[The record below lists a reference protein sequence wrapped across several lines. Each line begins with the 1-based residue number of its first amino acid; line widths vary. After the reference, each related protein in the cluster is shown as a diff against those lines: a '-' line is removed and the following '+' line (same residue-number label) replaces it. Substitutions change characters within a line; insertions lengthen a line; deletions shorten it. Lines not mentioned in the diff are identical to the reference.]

1 MNSVTKLGAT
11 LAALMLCAATAQG
24 AEAVKIGFMTTLSGP
39 GGGVGTEM
47 RDGFQLAVKHAAGKL
62 GGLPTEVLVVDDQQ
76 KPDVGAQIVDKFI
89 NRDKVTLITGT
100 IFSNVLLPVLPTIL
114 DSKTIMISP
123 NTGPE
128 QLAGAGCNPYFFATA
143 FQNEDHAGAMALFMN
158 GKNLTDVAMIAP
170 NYPGGRE
177 TLMGFKRKFKGKIV
191 EEIYTKMGQPDY
203 SAEIAQIRASGAK
216 SVFFFLPGGMGIN
229 FIRQYVAAG
238 ANRTIPLYTPG
249 FSADEDTI
257 KSVGEPMVGLYNSSQ
272 WTLELPNAANKKFVA
287 DFQAEYGRRPT
298 LFSAMGYDT
307 GRLIDAAIKQVG
319 GKTEDS
325 AAFRAALAAAK
336 FDTVRGTFRFNKNHY
351 PVQNYYLRQV
361 VKNDK
366 GEILNKQ
373 ESLIVEN
380 LTDPFVGQCNMPG

>member
-1 MNSVTKLGAT
+1 
-11 LAALMLCAATAQG
+11 
-24 AEAVKIGFMTTLSGP
+24 
-39 GGGVGTEM
+39 
-47 RDGFQLAVKHAAGKL
+47 
-62 GGLPTEVLVVDDQQ
+62 
-76 KPDVGAQIVDKFI
+76 
-89 NRDKVTLITGT
+89 
-100 IFSNVLLPVLPTIL
+100 
-114 DSKTIMISP
+114 
-123 NTGPE
+123 
-128 QLAGAGCNPYFFATA
+128 
-143 FQNEDHAGAMALFMN
+143 MALFMN
-158 GKNLTDVAMIAP
+158 GKNLSDVAMIAP

-177 TLMGFKRKFKGKIV
+177 TLMGFKRQFKGKIV

-238 ANRTIPLYTPG
+238 VNRTIPLYTPG

-257 KSVGEPMVGLYNSSQ
+257 KAVGEPMVGLYNSSQ
-272 WTLELPNAANKKFVA
+272 WTLELPNAANKKFVEA
-287 DFQAEYGRRPT
+287 FQKEYGRRPT

-307 GRLIDAAIKQVG
+307 ARLIDAAVRQVG
-319 GKTEDS
+319 GKTEDQ

-336 FDTVRGTFRFNKNHY
+336 FDTVRGAFKFNKNHY

-380 LTDPFVGQCNMPG
+380 LTDPFVGQCNMPS